1 MKSREMTVNVLVMA
15 PVMVLSAAPARADLP
30 VIPEG
35 VVNAI
40 PVQVAGPEG
49 DLTALATHLEEMLQD
64 ITPVVQV
71 VRISAGDSAAALRKD
86 ITEEDRP
93 AAWVLIERGRARVRV
108 AGAGRSRFVF
118 RTLLVS
124 IPMNELDR
132 ERTGHALRT
141 ALTAVIEGQSVRTEG
156 SPRDDLHRSPL
167 LPEPE
172 VPQVTPAVASASEAK
187 PRLEIAAREQPPA
200 PPGPAPGLG
209 WRLGATYEAQLLTIC
224 QCGGKPIPAV
234 LNHSLGA
241 VVGWSS
247 NDDRIPYQVFVA
259 GRFHLPMAVERGPTF
274 TVTGLSLH
282 LGASVAATRTIHLG
296 LAAGVAGF
304 RTAPPQKD
312 DLSGRPGTTNPV
324 VSTDPHHDLLALGR
338 VFLRVG
344 LFDLGSTFT
353 GSALALF
360 EVTHRGAQWFAGE
373 EVRYEDS
380 RLRPGLGLELG
391 WQ

>member
-1 MKSREMTVNVLVMA
+1 MKSREMTVKVLVMA
-15 PVMVLSAAPARADLP
+15 TVMVLSAAPARADLP
-30 VIPEG
+30 GIPEG

-156 SPRDDLHRSPL
+156 SPRDDLHRLPL

-172 VPQVTPAVASASEAK
+172 VLQITPDVASASEAK
-187 PRLEIAAREQPPA
+187 PRLEIAARDQPPA
-200 PPGPAPGLG
+200 PPGLAPGLG
-209 WRLGATYEAQLLTIC
+209 WRLGATYEAQFLTIC
-224 QCGGKPIPAV
+224 RCGGKPIPAV

-247 NDDRIPYQVFVA
+247 NDDRIPYQLFVG
-259 GRFHLPMAVERGPTF
+259 GRFHLPMAVERGPTNF
-274 TVTGLSLH
+274 TVTGLSVH
-282 LGASVAATRTIHLG
+282 LGASVAATRAIHVG

-304 RTAPPQKD
+304 RT
-312 DLSGRPGTTNPV
+312 RPV
-324 VSTDPHHDLLALGR
+324 RSADVHRDVLALAR

-360 EVTHRGAQWFAGE
+360 EVTHRGAQWVAFE

-380 RLRPGLGLELG
+380 RLRPGLGLEIG